1 MSLNIKSNYEN
12 DSWIIQIEG
21 ELDVS
26 CAKNFKNEVESSL
39 EKKFSDVKIDMEKLS
54 YIDSTGVGVIVGI
67 MKTLRRSG
75 KDIVLLNAKDNI
87 KKIFKITG
95 IDQIVRM
102 EG

>member
-1 MSLNIKSNYEN
+1 MSLNIKSSYEKDN
-12 DSWIIQIEG
+12 WVFFVEG

-26 CAKNFKNEVESSL
+26 CAKAFKTKIEDSL
-39 EKKFSDVKIDMEKLS
+39 DEKFSDVSIDMKDLT

-67 MKTLRRSG
+67 MKTLRKSG

-95 IDQIVRM
+95 IDQILRM